1 MVKKIKVTVPKNGG
15 RAVSSCQVLVTRS
28 WLQAG
33 NNTLGSLAGGRGDMV
48 EVGATVRPGEGKTC
62 GGGRGGG
69 GQEWER
75 KNLMSEQSLR
85 GGPLL
90 TP

>member
-1 MVKKIKVTVPKNGG
+1 M
-15 RAVSSCQVLVTRS
+15 
-28 WLQAG
+28 
-33 NNTLGSLAGGRGDMV
+33 
-48 EVGATVRPGEGKTC
+48 EVGAIVRPGEGKTC
-62 GGGRGGG
+62 GGGRG